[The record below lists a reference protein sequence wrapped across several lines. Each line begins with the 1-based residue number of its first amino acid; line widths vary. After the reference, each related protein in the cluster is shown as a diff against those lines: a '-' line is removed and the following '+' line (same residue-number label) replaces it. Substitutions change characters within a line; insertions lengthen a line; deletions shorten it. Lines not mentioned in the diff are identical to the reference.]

1 MKNWIDVIFVVAI
14 VASLFRGWKVGLI
27 STIFSFI
34 GYIGGGLLA
43 LSLGLHYFHSNGV
56 TKFVLLFLV
65 VIVGSAIGEGIFEQI
80 GQLFHNKIFFGPFK
94 WLDSILGAI
103 FSILSTLIMLVILG
117 HLLLITPW
125 GWAQHNIPQS
135 KIYTKLNAEAP
146 SIISDI
152 TKRATETIH

>member
-1 MKNWIDVIFVVAI
+1 MKNWVDIIFVI
-14 VASLFRGWKVGLI
+14 TIIISFFRGWKVGLL
-27 STIFSFI
+27 STLLSFV

-43 LSLGLHYFHSNGV
+43 LTLGLRYFHSHGV

-65 VIVGSAIGEGIFEQI
+65 VTAGSAIGEGIFKQV
-80 GQLFHNKIFFGPFK
+80 GKAFHHKILFGPFK
-94 WLDSILGAI
+94 WIDSLLGAA
-103 FSILSTLIMLVILG
+103 FSILSSLIMLVILG

-125 GWAQHNIPQS
+125 GWAQHSIPQS

-152 TKRATETIH
+152 NKRAKEAIT